1 MARQLHET
9 GAGKRERVILVSLVT
24 DDMRRPDADPDE
36 SLRELSRLAET
47 AGAEVAAV
55 TVQHRPAPDPKWFVG
70 KGKAEEIGRLAELHG
85 AGTVIFDQ
93 ELSAAQVRNLEPL
106 LNAKIIDRTQLI
118 LDIFASRARTRE
130 GMLQVELAQL
140 NYLLPRLAGHGRHL
154 SRLGGGI
161 GTRGPGETKL
171 ETDRRHIR
179 RRIGELRRQLESV
192 KAHRELHRRRRR
204 KSGVFQAALVGYT
217 NAGKSTLLNRLTAAG
232 VLAEDKLFATLDP
245 TTRALRLPGGG
256 EVLLTDTVGF
266 IRNLPHELVAAFR
279 STLEEVKEADLLIHV
294 IDASSPAHDRQREVV
309 ERVLAE
315 MGAGDKPVLVVYNKI
330 DLCSPDAVPFLGE
343 NGDTLAI
350 SAFRDEDLHRLAEA
364 VERKL
369 VRRTAVFRL
378 PAARGDL
385 AALAYR
391 VGEVTERRAED
402 DWLLLCVRLDPERMD
417 RLGKPLEPY
426 VWERME

>member
-1 MARQLHET
+1 MAGLHET

-24 DDMRRPDADPDE
+24 DEMRRSDANTDE

-55 TVQHRPAPDPKWFVG
+55 TVQQRPAPDPKWFVG
-70 KGKAEEIGRLAELHG
+70 KGKAEEIGRLAEAHG

-93 ELSAAQVRNLEPL
+93 DLSAAQVRNLEPV

-118 LDIFASRARTRE
+118 LDIFAGRARTRE

-140 NYLLPRLAGHGRHL
+140 SYLLPRLSGHGRHL

-294 IDASSPAHDRQREVV
+294 IDASSPAHDRQRKVV

-330 DLCSPDAVPFLGE
+330 DLCSPDAAPILWE
-343 NGDTLAI
+343 NGDTLAV
-350 SAFRDEDLHRLAEA
+350 SAFRDEDLRRLTEA
-364 VERKL
+364 IKRKL
-369 VRRTAVFRL
+369 DRRTAVFRL

-402 DWLLLCVRLDPERMD
+402 DWLLLRVRLHPDQMD
-417 RLGKPLEPY
+417 RLGKPLEPFLL
-426 VWERME
+426 ERMD

>member
-1 MARQLHET
+1 MARLHET
-9 GAGKRERVILVSLVT
+9 GAGERERVILVGLVT
-24 DDMRRPDADPDE
+24 DETRRSGVDPDE
-36 SLRELSRLAET
+36 SIRELSRLAET

-70 KGKAEEIGRLAELHG
+70 KGKAEEIGRLAESHG

-93 ELSAAQVRNLEPL
+93 ELSAAQVRNLEPV

-118 LDIFASRARTRE
+118 LDIFAGRARTRE

-204 KSGVFQAALVGYT
+204 KSGVYQAALVGYT
-217 NAGKSTLLNRLTAAG
+217 NAGKSTLLNRLTEAG

-245 TTRALRLPGGG
+245 TTRMLRLPGGG

-294 IDASSPAHDRQREVV
+294 IDASSPAHREQREVV
-309 ERVLAE
+309 ERVLADL
-315 MGAGDKPVLVVYNKI
+315 GAGDKPVLVVYNKI
-330 DLCSPDAVPFLGE
+330 DLCSPDTVPFLKE
-343 NGDTLAI
+343 NGGALAI
-350 SAFRDEDLHRLAEA
+350 SAFRDEDLRRLTEA
-364 VERKL
+364 IERKL
-369 VRRTAVFRL
+369 DGGTAVFRL

-385 AALAYR
+385 AALAHR
-391 VGEVTERRAED
+391 VGEVTERRAEE
-402 DWLLLCVRLDPERMD
+402 DWLLLAVRLHPEKME

-426 VWERME
+426 LLERTE